1 MNTDMNSARAAV
13 WYAVAQLCDEDESKT
28 GTKFSPTFVDALS
41 HVVFSQAETMGAD
54 LECFAK
60 HAKRAKISVDDVKLC
75 ARRNEHLLELL
86 AGKAEPGKASTKN
99 AQSAQHTTD
108 NERS

>member
-1 MNTDMNSARAAV
+1 
-13 WYAVAQLCDEDESKT
+13 
-28 GTKFSPTFVDALS
+28 TKFSPTFVDALS

-60 HAKRAKISVDDVKLC
+60 HAKRAKISVDDVKL
-75 ARRNEHLLELL
+75 ELL
-86 AGKAEPGKASTKN
+86 ADKAEPGKASAKN